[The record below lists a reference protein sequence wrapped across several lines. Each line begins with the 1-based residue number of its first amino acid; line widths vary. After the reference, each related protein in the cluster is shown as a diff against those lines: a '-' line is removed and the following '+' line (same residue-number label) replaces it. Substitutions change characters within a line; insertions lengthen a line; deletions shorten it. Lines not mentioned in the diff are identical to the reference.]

1 MPNIPKS
8 LREGDQLDILGNWSG
23 RASSTHAKSNTNAL
37 AIKKT
42 AKSKMDLENILYLL
56 GPYENFPKFS

>member
-8 LREGDQLDILGNWSG
+8 LREGDQLDILGNYSG
-23 RASSTHAKSNTNAL
+23 RASSTHAKSNNNAL
-37 AIKKT
+37 AIKT
-42 AKSKMDLENILYLL
+42 AYSKMDLENIFYLT